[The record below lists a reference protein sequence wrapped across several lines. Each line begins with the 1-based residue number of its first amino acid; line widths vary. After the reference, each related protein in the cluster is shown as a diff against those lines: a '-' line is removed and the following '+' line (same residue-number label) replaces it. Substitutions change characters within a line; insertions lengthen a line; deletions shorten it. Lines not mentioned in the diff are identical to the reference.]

1 MTYEQRSIYERS
13 LLYYLDM
20 KNVVKTAVD
29 EAVEIAVE
37 ATKITT
43 RDERNIEIAKN
54 MILKGSDNQFIVDI
68 TGLTLAQL
76 QELRKSMK

>member
-29 EAVEIAVE
+29 EAVEIAVQE
-37 ATKITT
+37 T
-43 RDERNIEIAKN
+43 RDELKIEIAKN
-54 MILKGSDNQFIVDI
+54 LIALGSENEFII
-68 TGLTLAQL
+68 QATGLTLAQL
-76 QELRKSMK
+76 QELRKSL

>member
-1 MTYEQRSIYERS
+1 
-13 LLYYLDM
+13 M

-29 EAVEIAVE
+29 EALKIAV
-37 ATKITT
+37 
-43 RDERNIEIAKN
+43 DERNIEIAKKLLN
-54 MILKGSDNQFIVDI
+54 RNLPISEIAED